1 MTEIRE
7 MIRNI
12 IKKIDEKILLVDDP
26 KKLEIL
32 REKYQ
37 MALHEIETENKIKT
51 NLNGMVRLYLDSYSD
66 YINNPLIQDMEKL
79 ETTIKEFPGKQYIK
93 SDKCNSNFIREILR
107 GVKTP
112 HSTSQP
118 VVRFQDGKYYLA
130 SFVFFYTKADI
141 ENGAVDRPTMWA
153 IADIE
158 TGEIVKVYETKEK
171 DFSDAPYDVKYSVR
185 ADGKYN
191 TSKEYYNKAFLILD
205 SVRSKI
211 IKDGKFY
218 KGEYQYYLN
227 MILANIP
234 KEYQRFYTD
243 LSV

>member
-1 MTEIRE
+1 MNRSAEIYNRLLNQ
-7 MIRNI
+7 ILDG
-12 IKKIDEKILLVDDP
+12 KKI
-26 KKLEIL
+26 
-32 REKYQ
+32 
-37 MALHEIETENKIKT
+37 
-51 NLNGMVRLYLDSYSD
+51 
-66 YINNPLIQDMEKL
+66 
-79 ETTIKEFPGKQYIK
+79 
-93 SDKCNSNFIREILR
+93 
-107 GVKTP
+107 P

-118 VVRFQDGKYYLA
+118 VLHKEEEKYYLA
-130 SFVFFYTKADI
+130 VFVFYYTRGDI
-141 ENGAVDRPTMWA
+141 EQGMVDRPSTWA

-158 TGEIVKVYETKEK
+158 TGEIIKMYETKDK
-171 DFSDAPYDVKYSVR
+171 DFSDASYDVKYNVHT
-185 ADGKYN
+185 DGEYD
-191 TSKEYYNKAFLILD
+191 TSKEYYDKAFTILD